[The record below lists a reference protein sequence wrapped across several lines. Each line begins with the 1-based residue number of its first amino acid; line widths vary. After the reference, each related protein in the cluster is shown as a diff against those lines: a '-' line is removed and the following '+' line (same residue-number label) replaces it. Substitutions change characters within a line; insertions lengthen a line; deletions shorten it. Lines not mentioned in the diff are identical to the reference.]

1 MGERGPQA
9 DGYLHDPV
17 EPGAP
22 ACHCDTWLPL
32 ELEADEPPRC
42 VKCGLRSRRQVIS
55 DQLASALG
63 DYIR

>member
-17 EPGAP
+17 ETGTP
-22 ACHCDTWLPL
+22 ACQCDTWLPL
-32 ELEADEPPRC
+32 ELEPGETRC
-42 VKCGLRSRRQVIS
+42 CKCGLPSRRQILS
-55 DQLASALG
+55 DQLAGALG